1 MLSNLLAILPG
12 NGGTVAGQVQS
23 PDNYYFD
30 NYGEAALYALIG
42 LVVVFVG
49 IVVIIGVIWFVG
61 FIMKKTNNFEF
72 LTKKRTKKADTVKEV
87 QTTKEENTA
96 ADTVKEVQTTKEENT
111 ASVTSDEIP
120 DEVKAAIIAA
130 IMAYY
135 QEKEDKCQFT
145 VKRIKRI

>member
-61 FIMKKTNNFEF
+61 FIMKKTNNLEF
-72 LTKKRTKKADTVKEV
+72 LTKKRTKK
-87 QTTKEENTA
+87 